1 MSRQHTRGARMN
13 MAQLGRWLLSAGLSI
28 ALLGLVLIVAE
39 RFGFFGLGRLPGD
52 LVWKRKNTTVYFPWV
67 TSLVLSVVLTVLLN
81 LFLRR
86 K

>member
-1 MSRQHTRGARMN
+1 
-13 MAQLGRWLLSAGLSI
+13 MAQFGKLLLLIGLTLAASG
-28 ALLGLVLIVAE
+28 ALLIVLE

-81 LFLRR
+81 VFLRR